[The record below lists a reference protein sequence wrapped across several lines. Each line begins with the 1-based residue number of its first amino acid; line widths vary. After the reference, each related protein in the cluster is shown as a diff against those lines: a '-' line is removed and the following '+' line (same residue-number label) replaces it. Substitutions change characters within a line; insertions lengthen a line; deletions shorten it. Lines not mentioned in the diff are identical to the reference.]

1 MIKLSE
7 RLLAI
12 AACID
17 PGETVADIGTDHGLL
32 PIFLYEQRIS
42 PKIILCDLKPGP
54 LDKAKK
60 NIETFAPLFSPAVRQ
75 GDGLTVLAESETD
88 TVVIAGMGGEL
99 IAAILGADLQKTR
112 SFRKFILQP
121 RTGSDKLREFL
132 FANDITI
139 IDERLAPERGRI
151 CEVITAVPGTKFSF
165 DAAEKKSIIAAMER
179 DLVFEINSLL
189 LMKKDPYL
197 EAFISRKISKEKE
210 IIRNIEENGRNV
222 GYLKAE
228 RAKKRIDTLE
238 TILRQ
243 VKKEIGKE

>member
-32 PIFLYEQRIS
+32 PIFLYEQNKN
-42 PKIILCDLKPGP
+42 PNVILCDLKPGP
-54 LDKAKK
+54 LEKAKK
-60 NIETFAPLFSPAVRQ
+60 NIDTYVPLFSPAVRQ
-75 GDGLTVLAESETD
+75 GDGLTVLDDHETD
-88 TVVIAGMGGEL
+88 VVVIAGMGGEL
-99 IAAILGADLQKTR
+99 ISSILGADIRKTN

-121 RTGSDKLREFL
+121 RTCSDKLRMFL
-132 FANDITI
+132 FANDFTI
-139 IDERLAPERGRI
+139 IDECLAMERGRI
-151 CEVITAVPGTKFSF
+151 CEILTAIPGTRLSF
-165 DAAEKKSIIAAMER
+165 DAAEKKAIIMLMER

-189 LMKKDPYL
+189 LIKKDPYL
-197 EAFISRKISKEKE
+197 EVFISKKIAKEKE
-210 IIRNIEENGRNV
+210 IIRHIEENGRNV

-243 VKKEIGKE
+243 VKKDIGKE